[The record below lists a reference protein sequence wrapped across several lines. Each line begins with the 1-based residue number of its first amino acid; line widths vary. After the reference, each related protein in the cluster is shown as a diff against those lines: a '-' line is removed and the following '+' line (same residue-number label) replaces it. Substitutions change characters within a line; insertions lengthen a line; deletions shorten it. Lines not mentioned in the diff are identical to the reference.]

1 MSKGSRSLL
10 EQVSR
15 KANLRRAWALL
26 NKRPGSHG
34 VDRVTIED
42 FASNLPGNLRSIED
56 RLRNGSYSFSLARP
70 VAIRK
75 ASGTGKRPLRI
86 PTIEDRVVQKAI
98 LLRLQKLPR
107 FRRFQKNPRSFA
119 YQRGRSMKGLV
130 ERVRLQMRTHAF
142 VLESDITRFFD
153 EANQERLISQLKP
166 LLPDDSIIDLIRG
179 ALSAEI
185 AERDVLPPQMQQ
197 LFPKAGQGLPQGA
210 ALSPLLSN
218 VYLYPFDRQ
227 LTLKR
232 REYVRYADDFVVF
245 AKTYAEAEEAFYLCR
260 DILHRLDL
268 RIPNL
273 NAPEKP
279 SRISPTSG
287 GFDFVGFR
295 FEKRS
300 VAPSGKAVQRL
311 YRRIEQIMNPKEPF
325 SLMERF
331 LECERVLSGW
341 YGSYGTVVDVSR
353 EVGAAIVKS
362 AEAAHALLKNR
373 GLARSGRLSKKQRK
387 FLTIRPRGPR
397 KRRLTEIRKPP
408 SHATQPLREANN
420 AITDSA
426 RPRSA
431 TQLPPGPGLGPA
443 TPARPTSSR
452 AAPTCATSSSSS
464 VTPPSPLSRSTHGS
478 RSRTWRRRTEGTI
491 RDGG

>member
-26 NKRPGSHG
+26 NKRPGSRG
-34 VDRVTIED
+34 VDHVTIED

-56 RLRNGSYSFSLARP
+56 RLQSGSYSFSPARP

-75 ASGTGKRPLRI
+75 ASGSGKRPLRI

-98 LLRLQKLPR
+98 LLRLEKLPK
-107 FRRFQKNPRSFA
+107 FRKFQRNPRSFA

-142 VLESDITRFFD
+142 VLESDIIRFFD
-153 EANQERLISQLKP
+153 EANQERLIAELQP
-166 LLPDDSIIDLIRG
+166 LLPDDSITNLIRD
-179 ALSAEI
+179 ALKA
-185 AERDVLPPQMQQ
+185 DMQR

-210 ALSPLLSN
+210 ALSPMLSN

-227 LTLKR
+227 LTQKR
-232 REYVRYADDFVVF
+232 LEYVRYADDFVVF
-245 AKTYAEAEEAFYLCR
+245 VKTHREAEEAFHLCR
-260 DILHRLDL
+260 DILQRLDL
-268 RIPNL
+268 KIPNL

-279 SRISPTSG
+279 SRISLTSG

-300 VAPSGKAVQRL
+300 VAPSGKALQRL
-311 YRRIEQIMNPKEPF
+311 YKRIEQIMDSKEPF

-353 EVGAAIVKS
+353 EVGTAIAKAAD
-362 AEAAHALLKNR
+362 AAHALLKSR
-373 GLARSGRLSKKQRK
+373 GIARGGRLSKNQRK
-387 FLTIRPRGPR
+387 FLTIKPRGPR
-397 KRRLTEIRKPP
+397 KRASIEVRKPA
-408 SHATQPLREANN
+408 SRVAQPPPEANT
-420 AITDSA
+420 AVTDRV
-426 RPRSA
+426 RPRTDRQVVA
-431 TQLPPGPGLGPA
+431 GLGP
-443 TPARPTSSR
+443 
-452 AAPTCATSSSSS
+452 
-464 VTPPSPLSRSTHGS
+464 
-478 RSRTWRRRTEGTI
+478 
-491 RDGG
+491 GGGPDAS